1 MALESTPMPD
11 DAAANALQADDSEDW
26 PAKATQTV
34 VGYVDTV
41 RTATTGKALVAS
53 RAIVYFLALGL
64 VGLMLFVLLLVL
76 LVRLLTSLTALLP
89 FIDSGEVWLT
99 YLILGAVFLFLGM
112 FLWKKK
118 EA

>member
-1 MALESTPMPD
+1 MSD
-11 DAAANALQADDSEDW
+11 DAASNSLQADESEDW

-64 VGLMLFVLLLVL
+64 VGFMLFILLLVL
-76 LVRLLTSLTALLP
+76 LVRLLTSVTALFP
-89 FIDSGEVWLT
+89 FIDSGEVWLA
-99 YLILGAVFLFLGM
+99 YLILGGLFLLAGM

>member
-1 MALESTPMPD
+1 MSD
-11 DAAANALQADDSEDW
+11 DATLNSLQDDESEDW

-34 VGYVDTV
+34 VDYVDTV

-53 RAIVYFLALGL
+53 RALVYFFAIGL
-64 VGLMLFVLLLVL
+64 VGFMLFVLLLVM
-76 LVRLLTSLTALLP
+76 LVRALTSLTALLP
-89 FIDSGEVWLT
+89 FIDSGQVWLA
-99 YLILGAVFLFLGM
+99 YLILAGLFLLGGM